1 MKKPSL
7 FAILS
12 LACGAAGAVEGNAEA
27 ARAKVSMC
35 IGCHGIAGYRATF
48 PQVFMVPKIGGQ
60 QPAYIAKA
68 LQAYKS
74 GGRNH
79 PTMRSIASGL
89 SEQDMADVAVYY
101 GGGK

>member
-1 MKKPSL
+1 MKKSIL
-7 FAILS
+7 VAILS
-12 LACGAAGAVEGNAEA
+12 LACGVAGAAEGNAEA
-27 ARAKVSMC
+27 AKAKVTMC
-35 IGCHGIAGYRATF
+35 IGCHGIAGYRATY
-48 PQVFMVPKIGGQ
+48 PQVFPVPKIGGQ

-74 GGRNH
+74 GERNH
-79 PTMRSIASGL
+79 PTMRSIALGL